1 MKKLLTIILFLF
13 CFNSFSQELVFQQV
27 FIKAHDVEAYD
38 AFLKNHFSKIHQ
50 KRVDEGGLF
59 AWDAWK
65 VVDTPQ
71 EDFTHMVTY
80 IYDFTKEP
88 AEWNAMEALGM
99 NETQMSSVMKNVQ
112 SIRER
117 VGKATLNDLAS
128 VRKKGAEDVPNI
140 MVLNFM
146 KVKNDLF
153 ASYEKSEI
161 EGTKKISNDDLRV
174 GWNFHRRLDNYG
186 TDTYFSH
193 ITIDWFD
200 NFRDYIRS
208 NMGSLSDGNDSEWNK
223 LRDLKKR
230 VVLRNFLKIRSK

>member
-38 AFLKNHFSKIHQ
+38 AFLKNHFSKVHQ

-80 IYDFTKEP
+80 IYDFDKEP
-88 AEWNAMEALGM
+88 AEWNAMEAVGM
-99 NETQMSSVMKNVQ
+99 NETQMSSVMKNVE

-128 VRKKGAEDVPNI
+128 VRKKGAEEVPNI

-153 ASYEKSEI
+153 SSYETAEI
-161 EGTKKISNDDLRV
+161 KEQ
-174 GWNFHRRLDNYG
+174 
-186 TDTYFSH
+186 
-193 ITIDWFD
+193 
-200 NFRDYIRS
+200 
-208 NMGSLSDGNDSEWNK
+208 
-223 LRDLKKR
+223 KR
-230 VVLRNFLKIRSK
+230 FLIMI